1 MKITKAVRKNEKIIA
16 YVETDEPMFQD
27 LNLETKEV
35 IKSSKEKIVKIV
47 EVNDLHDDDLNKES
61 ILKELEK
68 KEEIIFENVEL
79 KAEEIKEKAKAKKG
93 IREW

>member
-27 LNLETKEV
+27 LNLETKVV
-35 IKSSKEKIVKIV
+35 IKSSKEKVVRIV

-79 KAEEIKEKAKAKKG
+79 NAEEIKEKAKAKKG
-93 IREW
+93 LREW

>member
-35 IKSSKEKIVKIV
+35 IKSSKEKVVKIV

-79 KAEEIKEKAKAKKG
+79 KAEEIKDKAKAKKG

>member
-35 IKSSKEKIVKIV
+35 IKSSKEKVVKIV